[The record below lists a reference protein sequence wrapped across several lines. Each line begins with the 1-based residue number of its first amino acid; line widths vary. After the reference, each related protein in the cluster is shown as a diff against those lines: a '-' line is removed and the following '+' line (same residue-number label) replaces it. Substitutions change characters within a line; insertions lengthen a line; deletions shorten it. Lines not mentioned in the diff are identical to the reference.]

1 MDHNLI
7 DSVQYKKS
15 IFVDR
20 SILETISKSAE
31 DFVHVLFDQV
41 LLLMPHSFIAKQQ
54 SLFQTNVQSII
65 TWAVSSDMWFFRKL
79 LIFAAYRFHWN
90 NAQAT
95 VHLFVAY
102 YIESGKLQH
111 INYIIISDCLHH
123 DTVALHLF
131 Q

>member
-65 TWAVSSDMWFFRKL
+65 TWAVSSDM
-79 LIFAAYRFHWN
+79 
-90 NAQAT
+90 
-95 VHLFVAY
+95 
-102 YIESGKLQH
+102 
-111 INYIIISDCLHH
+111 
-123 DTVALHLF
+123 
-131 Q
+131 